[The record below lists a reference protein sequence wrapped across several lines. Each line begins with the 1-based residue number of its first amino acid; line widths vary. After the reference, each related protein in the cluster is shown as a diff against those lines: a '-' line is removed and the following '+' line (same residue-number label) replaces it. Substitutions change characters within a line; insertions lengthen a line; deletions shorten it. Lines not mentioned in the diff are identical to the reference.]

1 KRIQGGY
8 IDDNEIKKI
17 VNYIKEKCGE
27 PNYVE
32 GITDRQKVGGIGGV
46 GLGGVGNDDS
56 DDLLLEAK
64 EMVINSGKASASYL
78 QRRLSVGYARA
89 ARLLDLLEEA
99 GVVGPS
105 NGSKPREIM
114 ITKEQ
119 YENMIDQ
126 GVSGVSLHNREE
138 AVAPDEYLGGSDED
152 GEDDIENEESENDGE
167 IEKEAEDDLLIHDEI
182 KNTPFQKVGEGDF
195 DDENK
200 YFSR

>member
-1 KRIQGGY
+1 MQKPKRIQGSY

-126 GVSGVSLHNREE
+126 GVSGVSLHNR
-138 AVAPDEYLGGSDED
+138 AG
-152 GEDDIENEESENDGE
+152 
-167 IEKEAEDDLLIHDEI
+167 
-182 KNTPFQKVGEGDF
+182 
-195 DDENK
+195 
-200 YFSR
+200 